1 MIDYSIHK
9 SSIFTDC
16 RLVAITFQFSKHLQ
30 YLPKIQIA
38 YRWLLLVT
46 SMPFILCRL
55 MHFHNANLCTFFT
68 ITLKCSAKEES
79 FFQDFYILVT
89 KCWKIRSLLWEWH
102 LRSRLYTP
110 ILLSLIRNLRLLCH
124 ILINYLLLSVCFQQ
138 GKTMF
143 FEAYENVLQIWL
155 SQDIRIKVEYHKYWC
170 GRP

>member
-46 SMPFILCRL
+46 FTPFILCRL
-55 MHFHNANLCTFFT
+55 MHFSPC
-68 ITLKCSAKEES
+68 ES
-79 FFQDFYILVT
+79 LYMFYHYSEVSSKRRIVFYILVT

-102 LRSRLYTP
+102 LISWLYTP